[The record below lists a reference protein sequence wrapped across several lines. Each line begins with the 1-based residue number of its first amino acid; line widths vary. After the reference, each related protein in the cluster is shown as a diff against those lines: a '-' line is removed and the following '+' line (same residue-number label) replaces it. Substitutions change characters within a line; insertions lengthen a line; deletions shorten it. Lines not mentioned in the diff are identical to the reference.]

1 MDHYES
7 NTAGKPETSIPS
19 GFEEFSKS
27 VFKILS
33 TYSNVHRGSGYFS
46 RKTTEYYEEARE
58 ALIEYS
64 GFDRKNYTI
73 VFCTPAGA
81 GKLSGLIDSKDYKLF
96 SSNDHGI
103 PLGIRAFAVR
113 KKALPKGWPFYAGGG
128 TARLVSADWV
138 IWAKGA
144 DKFEAG
150 TPPVVNICA
159 FASLLKLRDKTEIRK
174 TTELSSDTS
183 TGKYLLHHDD
193 LVHLRGHDLL
203 NELRRKMIGYQMH
216 INTKTGDRPFINF
229 DNAASTQTFSQVWE
243 TVLKV
248 WQQADEF
255 HNEIITETKSICSEF
270 FNAPPSDYE
279 IIFTSNTTE
288 AINLAADSFHSE
300 ATENADNIVLTTLL
314 EHTSNDLPW
323 RRKNKNAVIRL
334 DIDDEGFINTIA
346 LESILVDYN
355 FTKSHGSKRIGLVS
369 ISGGSNVL
377 GCFNN
382 LKKISEIVH
391 KYGARILADAAQ
403 LAAHRKIDM
412 KDWDIDYLA
421 FSAHK
426 LYAPFGSGALIV
438 RKGLIKSSLA
448 DKALIIRSGEENV
461 TGIAALGKAI
471 VLLSR
476 IGMNIIEE
484 EEKKLTSKALA
495 GLSGIEGLEVYG
507 VKDSRSEKF
516 ERKGGVIVFSMKKIW
531 PDKLASA
538 LSDRGIGVR
547 YGCHCAHILVKRL
560 LKVPHALEQFQGVM
574 LTLLPKI
581 SLPGV
586 VRISFGIGNTAEEID
601 RLIEAIKDIQTK
613 LK

>member
-7 NTAGKPETSIPS
+7 NTADKPETSIPS

-46 RKTTEYYEEARE
+46 HKTTEYYEEARE
-58 ALIEYS
+58 SLLEYS
-64 GFDRKNYTI
+64 GFDRKDYTI

-81 GKLSGLIDSKDYKLF
+81 GKLSGLIDCKDYTLF
-96 SSNDHGI
+96 SSNDYGI

-144 DKFEAG
+144 EKFEAG

-159 FASLLKLRDKTEIRK
+159 FASLLKLRGKFEIRK
-174 TTELSSDTS
+174 TTEQSSDNS
-183 TGKYLLHHDD
+183 TGKHLLHHDD
-193 LVHLRGHDLL
+193 LVHLRGLDLL

-216 INTKTGDRPFINF
+216 IETKTGDRTFINF
-229 DNAASTQTFSQVWE
+229 DNAASTQTFSQVWD

-248 WQQADEF
+248 WQQANEV
-255 HNEIITETKSICSEF
+255 HNEIITETRSVCAEF
-270 FNAPPSDYE
+270 FNAPPTEYE
-279 IIFTSNTTE
+279 FIFTSNTTE
-288 AINLAADSFHSE
+288 AINLAADAFHSE
-300 ATENADNIVLTTLL
+300 NTDSKDIIVLTTLL

-323 RRKNKNAVIRL
+323 RSKNKNAVVRL
-334 DIDDEGFINTIA
+334 GIDNEGFIDAIVLENTLA
-346 LESILVDYN
+346 DYN
-355 FTKSHGSKRIGLVS
+355 LHKHHGDKRIGIVS

-377 GCFNN
+377 GCYND
-382 LKKISEIVH
+382 LKKISEIAH

-412 KDWDIDYLA
+412 KDWDLDYLA

-438 RKGLIKSSLA
+438 RRGLISSSFTY
-448 DKALIIRSGEENV
+448 KENVIRSGEENV
-461 TGIAALGKAI
+461 SGIAALGKSI
-471 VLLSR
+471 ILLQR
-476 IGMNIIEE
+476 IGLNIIEE
-484 EEKKLTSKALA
+484 EERKLTLKALTE
-495 GLSGIEGLEVYG
+495 LSSIEGLKVYG
-507 VKDSRSEKF
+507 VQNISSERF
-516 ERKGGVIVFSMKKIW
+516 DRKGGVIVFSMKKIW
-531 PDKLASA
+531 PDKLASSLA
-538 LSDRGIGVR
+538 ERGIGVR
-547 YGCHCAHILVKRL
+547 YGCHCAHLLVKRL
-560 LKVPHALEQFQGVM
+560 LNVPHALEQFQGVM
-574 LTLLPKI
+574 LTLLPRI

-586 VRISFGIGNTAEEID
+586 VRISFGIGNTPEEID
-601 RLIEAIKDIQTK
+601 RLIEALKDIK
-613 LK
+613 ANLK